1 MNSKRSVVTGFILIA
16 IGLAILL
23 RPYYDLNI
31 YLLRSY
37 GLVILG
43 LFGLWRAVNRSPR
56 GGLYLFSF
64 LMLIG
69 LYYLFAEWQFYRIHR
84 GLTLSAFTIAAGLAF
99 YPLYLWGSRKWNYL
113 LFGNLILLVGLLFL
127 GYYLE
132 MIPTDLFFAML
143 EDYWPA
149 GLIVIGIAY
158 LIRTLFPRDRQPL
171 SPDSQ

>member
-1 MNSKRSVVTGFILIA
+1 MNSQRSVITGFILIG

-23 RPYYDLNI
+23 RPYYDLNV

-43 LFGLWRAVNRSPR
+43 LSGLWRAIHRSPR
-56 GGLYLFSF
+56 RGLYLFS
-64 LMLIG
+64 LLTLIG
-69 LYYLFAEWQFYRIHR
+69 LYYLFAEWEFYRIHR

-113 LFGNLILLVGLLFL
+113 LFGNLILLTGLLFL

-132 MIPTDLFFAML
+132 MIPDGLFISVM
-143 EDYWPA
+143 EDYWPV

-158 LIRTLFPRDRQPL
+158 LIHALLPHHHQPI
-171 SPDSQ
+171 PPNSQ